1 MVALSQNEYST
12 VLNNDPARFN
22 YSTLIL
28 THDLNQWDETENQA
42 FQEYMNW
49 VNRGGHLIVLESLG
63 NWPPSLGFA
72 NALSIYSENN
82 VEADGIESQTGNLNF
97 PSMIMVTVIHS
108 SDVNVK
114 IVASYTVNNEPVSPY
129 ALTKKVGNGEVTCLA
144 VSPYFSTIENSTGD
158 INRDF
163 FRDTGSLL
171 NVVDLKLKKNIVE
184 RTDYFPQINY
194 AKLPIYFTGKVSIDT
209 DFLQLPNLNANKIT
223 IVSNN
228 EETKTINLN
237 NSLIEKV
244 EYVYPIKFRIDA
256 SEVHLSESALGTYLN
271 IEVVGDFNLTMEIP
285 KNGLVNVSLSNDTA
299 LATET
304 FKESTVQLD
313 IDNSNTIFAF
323 VKNPTIIEQGYAF
336 FNSARIY
343 KNYYKMPL
351 FLYDGSFP
359 FEVIG
364 KIALKIEYSDNG
376 VIFLSDYASN
386 ITWFHITTEQE
397 KSSFTEM
404 DIPWFNVLTSS
415 SHVLLVVMICA
426 FTTFYLILKKMKTTN
441 ITVKLKW
448 RQDESQRS
456 DDSSKLDQRT
466 SEIAY

>member
-1 MVALSQNEYST
+1 
-12 VLNNDPARFN
+12 
-22 YSTLIL
+22 
-28 THDLNQWDETENQA
+28 
-42 FQEYMNW
+42 
-49 VNRGGHLIVLESLG
+49 
-63 NWPPSLGFA
+63 
-72 NALSIYSENN
+72 
-82 VEADGIESQTGNLNF
+82 
-97 PSMIMVTVIHS
+97 
-108 SDVNVK
+108 
-114 IVASYTVNNEPVSPY
+114 
-129 ALTKKVGNGEVTCLA
+129 

-313 IDNSNTIFAF
+313 IDNNNTIFAL

-336 FNSARIY
+336 FNSAKIY

-376 VIFLSDYASN
+376 VIFLSDYVSN
-386 ITWFHITTEQE
+386 ITAFHITTEQE

-404 DIPWFNVLTSS
+404 AIPWFNVLTSS
-415 SHVLLVVMICA
+415 FHILLVVMICT
-426 FTTFYLILKKMKTTN
+426 FTTFYLILKKIKITN

-448 RQDESQRS
+448 RQDEPQRS
-456 DDSSKLDQRT
+456 DDSSKLDQR
-466 SEIAY
+466 SSKIAY